1 MMFSPPL
8 DSAPSRRR
16 HARFHLEGVPYHIIS
31 KTLRGEFL
39 LVPKKH
45 TANLTAGVVA
55 KAQANWPE
63 VRLYGYAFMSN
74 HFHLMVSG
82 ESAEISAFVGFIKRE
97 ISRRLGQKYNLSGS
111 LWHSRFLSTAL
122 PTPESQEECLVYIL
136 SQGVKENL
144 VEHPSQWPGLHCAR
158 ALLEGAVDGG
168 SWFNATAYG
177 EAKREQE
184 RSGGRVVVRK
194 SEFYQTLQIKLTPI
208 GAWSHL
214 DASSRRRRARELV
227 GAMVAKAAAK
237 RREAGIRVVGRKAVV
252 GMSIFKRVPP
262 PPPPWWEERRR
273 TLTAWARMSDALTQ
287 EYLALYWTFQEAFR
301 TASEALKAFG
311 QSSFP
316 KGAWVPS
323 HYR

>member
-1 MMFSPPL
+1 M
-8 DSAPSRRR
+8 A
-16 HARFHLEGVPYHIIS
+16 AE
-31 KTLRGEFL
+31 KGE
-39 LVPKKH
+39 
-45 TANLTAGVVA
+45 A
-55 KAQANWPE
+55 
-63 VRLYGYAFMSN
+63 
-74 HFHLMVSG
+74 
-82 ESAEISAFVGFIKRE
+82 AE
-97 ISRRLGQKYNLSGS
+97 
-111 LWHSRFLSTAL
+111 
-122 PTPESQEECLVYIL
+122 
-136 SQGVKENL
+136 
-144 VEHPSQWPGLHCAR
+144 
-158 ALLEGAVDGG
+158 
-168 SWFNATAYG
+168 

-194 SEFYQTLQIKLTPI
+194 SEFYHTLQIRLTPI

-214 DASSRRRRARELV
+214 DASSQRRRARELV

-301 TASEALKAFG
+301 AASEALKAFG